1 MALCLL
7 GNLQART
14 ITVVGDDNY
23 PPYLFKDASGN
34 TVGYI
39 ADLWALW
46 EQQTGVRVNL
56 VATSWGDAQQQL
68 LNGQADVIEM
78 IFRTPER
85 EDAYSFSQ
93 PYERVNA
100 NIYTLDGIVGISSP
114 RELSGFVV
122 GVQKGDACIAKL
134 NAAGVGGLQTYDG
147 YRQMISDTLAKK
159 IKIFCMDE
167 YPADYYLYLMDA
179 DKHIRKA
186 FSFYFDDFRRAVRK
200 NDLATLELVER
211 GMAAIPLAERE
222 ALEKKWKGRPVHRLS
237 YSQLVQYGLLGI
249 AALGGVLALWIW
261 LLRVA
266 VKKKTTEIQAQAS
279 QLGLERSRLQEILD
293 ATRAGIWEWN
303 VQTGACVFN
312 ERWAQMLGY
321 TLEEIR
327 PWTVDTW
334 TRLTHPDDLAPTMER
349 LELHFARKT
358 QYYESEMRMRHKD
371 GHWVWV
377 SDRGRLISRTPEGLP
392 LVMNGTHIDI
402 TESKIANDAIWQQAN
417 YDSLTQLPNRLL
429 LNDRLTDVLKRAE
442 RSQNKV
448 ALIFIDLDHFKEVND
463 TLGHPVGDQLIIQAG
478 ARIRRSVRESDTV
491 ARLGGDEFCILIAD
505 LADVTHLTELAQ
517 KVLDQL
523 ACPYALGD
531 EQVYSTASLGISIYP
546 DDAGDAIEMLRHS
559 DQAMYA
565 AKNEGRHCFRF
576 FTASMQESALQ
587 RMQLVRDL
595 RQAMALNQFKDYYQ
609 PIVELATGRIHK
621 AEALLRWRHP
631 THGFISPAVFI
642 PIAEDIGAIV
652 EIGGWIF
659 LRAAQ
664 NAKKWLSIVG
674 DDLAI
679 SINKSPVQFRDRSPE
694 HLDWVRLLETL
705 ELPGKHIVAEITEG
719 LLLRQEPFIEEKL
732 LAFRDAGIQVAI
744 DDFGTGYS
752 SLSYLTKFDID
763 YLKIDKSFTSNL
775 APGNETQALCEAII
789 MMAHKVGLKVI
800 AEGVETEQQR
810 DLLKEMGCDYAQG
823 YLYSRPIPA
832 HEFQQMLE
840 AHYRSLNSAVQ
851 E

>member
-1 MALCLL
+1 M
-7 GNLQART
+7 
-14 ITVVGDDNY
+14 
-23 PPYLFKDASGN
+23 
-34 TVGYI
+34 
-39 ADLWALW
+39 
-46 EQQTGVRVNL
+46 QQRL
-56 VATSWGDAQQQL
+56 
-68 LNGQADVIEM
+68 
-78 IFRTPER
+78 
-85 EDAYSFSQ
+85 
-93 PYERVNA
+93 
-100 NIYTLDGIVGISSP
+100 
-114 RELSGFVV
+114 
-122 GVQKGDACIAKL
+122 
-134 NAAGVGGLQTYDG
+134 
-147 YRQMISDTLAKK
+147 
-159 IKIFCMDE
+159 
-167 YPADYYLYLMDA
+167 
-179 DKHIRKA
+179 
-186 FSFYFDDFRRAVRK
+186 RK

-523 ACPYALGD
+523 ASPYTLGD

-832 HEFQQMLE
+832 HEFQAMLE